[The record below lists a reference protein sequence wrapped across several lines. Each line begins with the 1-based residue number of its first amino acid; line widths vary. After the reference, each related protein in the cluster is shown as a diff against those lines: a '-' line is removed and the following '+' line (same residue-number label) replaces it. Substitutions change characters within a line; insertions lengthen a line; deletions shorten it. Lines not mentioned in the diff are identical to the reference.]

1 MSERLLDHV
10 DVVGDERI
18 DAIAARDDTVAL
30 NAVEAETLDGW
41 QINVGQ
47 RSMPF
52 RVGYGLYRTPSMAA
66 SGLPA
71 LLQHRFWIS
80 PEKERV
86 CGRKYVGLL
95 RYASERDDYRYTM
108 RAGSELLGTVRP
120 ERRDNRRHLIVAERP
135 IEILGGGVPFTVRAE
150 GTGPC
155 YLEQV
160 LFLTE
165 LPAASSFAPR
175 LDRLSTRVTGP
186 GTVELHGIASEPVA
200 VTATATP
207 LEGAGAA
214 VTATGGDPS
223 PLLALPIRGLT
234 PGRPYRIAVEAR
246 EPGGEV
252 TRATVDLP
260 AAAPARESAAE
271 LRIPVE
277 VVDCGRDDSTGAA
290 RCGPAAPAGLPLT
303 FAVPL
308 PRGALR
314 QPAAAVSFAAP
325 DGAPAG
331 EAEAQVRVHARWP
344 DGSARWALLD
354 AACPAGDLPAR
365 GAVRLTRAAA
375 AAPAAAGDLS
385 WSRADGAVTASNR
398 HLRVTM
404 RRGGGLF
411 ERIEVRRDGRWT
423 TVGRGGGWHGALG
436 SGVPLA
442 SPQVEEVRIEEA
454 GPRRLAIRAELPIAD
469 PHGVEHLRAA
479 VLVQLHAGQPFLTL
493 AHRLMVVSPLAGA
506 AMHGDLSH
514 LRESGAAGADAA
526 ADRAADAD
534 VDGADHERASLLRVR
549 RLELRLPWQPIRA
562 AGMRAAGIRA
572 AGLRAAGLRAAGM
585 AGGRTAAPR
594 PGAPVR
600 VAHEH
605 DRACRVEAEGRSR
618 TVEGHASGRLWI
630 DCEAGPCLLA
640 LRDFWERYPKAV
652 RCDPHALAVELL
664 PALGDVELPDYE
676 REWHRLY
683 FWLDRPSGCY
693 RIKVGSA
700 LTTELMLCFA
710 ADGERQNAAADW
722 FQGHLAVRPD
732 FDYVGET
739 SVLEPLAAKRGS
751 PHPRYE
757 RMVDR
762 ALAEW
767 LEHRSTRHEVGFM
780 NYGDTFK
787 GSAESGGL
795 WENNEYD
802 APWCHFVEFLRGGDP
817 RWLPLGCEAA
827 RHLLDIDTCNHS
839 RDPAQVGAQVMHM
852 AGHVGGYLPPFFR
865 NKMAGSMTVPSHTW
879 VQGPALHFLLT
890 GDPFTREVLA
900 STARRMTANLRYYS
914 LDNARECGWQ
924 LTHLCALDR
933 LGDDPRYLN
942 AAAIIVEC
950 VLAAQRP
957 GGGWE
962 RILTASHGG
971 RRLPRPFGE
980 AGFMVG
986 VLLSALRRYHD
997 LTGDHRVAAAITG
1010 GVRWLVERTYDT
1022 GAGHFRYTSCVE
1034 AGGEPSAEWSVQVLE
1049 GLADGNRIAPSAQ
1062 VAAILRRNLADIG
1075 LTGQELL
1082 GRPRVGKALTQEAR
1096 YVPTLLRALTDG
1108 AAESPA

>member
-1 MSERLLDHV
+1 MNERLLGYV

-52 RVGYGLYRTPSMAA
+52 RVGYGLYRTPSVAA
-66 SGLPA
+66 SGMPA

-108 RAGSELLGTVRP
+108 QAGAELLGTVRP

-135 IEILGGGVPFTVRAE
+135 IEILGGGVPFTVRAD
-150 GTGPC
+150 GIGPC

-186 GTVELHGIASEPVA
+186 GTIELHGIASEPVA

-214 VTATGGDPS
+214 VTAIGGDPD
-223 PLLALPIRGLT
+223 PLLALPLRGLI

-260 AAAPARESAAE
+260 AAAPASESAAA

-314 QPAAAVSFAAP
+314 QPAAQVSFAAAP
-325 DGAPAG
+325 DAAPEGAAPA
-331 EAEAQVRVHARWP
+331 EEDAQVRVHARWP

-354 AACPAGDLPAR
+354 AACPAGALPVR
-365 GAVRLTRAAA
+365 GVVRLTRADT
-375 AAPAAAGDLS
+375 AAPAAAGDLTC
-385 WSRADGAVTASNR
+385 SRADGAVTAGNR
-398 HLRVTM
+398 HLRVTV
-404 RRGGGLF
+404 RRGGDLF

-436 SGVPLA
+436 SGLPLA
-442 SPQVEEVRIEEA
+442 SRPVREVRIEAA

-469 PHGVEHLRAA
+469 PHGVEHLRAT

-493 AHRLMVVSPLAGA
+493 AHRLVVVSPLAGA
-506 AMHGDLSH
+506 AMHGDLRH
-514 LRESGAAGADAA
+514 LGDSGAAGV
-526 ADRAADAD
+526 D

-549 RLELRLPWQPIRA
+549 RLELRLPWQPI
-562 AGMRAAGIRA
+562 GAAGIGA
-572 AGLRAAGLRAAGM
+572 AGV
-585 AGGRTAAPR
+585 AGGGTAAPR

-600 VAHEH
+600 VAHRH
-605 DRACRVEAEGRSR
+605 DRAYRVEAEGRSR
-618 TVEGHASGRLWI
+618 TVAGHASGRLSI
-630 DCEAGPCLLA
+630 DCAAGPCLLA

-652 RCDPHALAVELL
+652 RSDPDALAVELL
-664 PALGDVELPDYE
+664 PELDEVELPDYE

-710 ADGERQNAAADW
+710 ADGERRNAAADW

-739 SVLEPLAAKRGS
+739 GVLEPLAAKRDS
-751 PHPRYE
+751 PHPPYE

-762 ALAEW
+762 ALDEW
-767 LEHRSTRHEVGFM
+767 LEHRSSRREVGFM

-787 GSAESGGL
+787 GSAESGGF

-802 APWCHFVEFLRGGDP
+802 SPWCHFVEFLRGGDP

-865 NKMAGSMTVPSHTW
+865 NKMAGSTTVPSHMW
-879 VQGPALHFLLT
+879 VQGPALYFLLT
-890 GDPFTREVLA
+890 GDPFAREVLA
-900 STARRMTANLRYYS
+900 RTARRMIANLRYFS

-924 LTHLCALDR
+924 ITHLCALDR
-933 LGDDPRYLN
+933 LGDDPRYRN
-942 AAAIIVEC
+942 AAAIIVEH

-971 RRLPRPFGE
+971 RRLPRPLGE

-997 LTGDHRVAAAITG
+997 LTGDRRVAAAITG

-1049 GLADGNRIAPSAQ
+1049 GLADGNRIAPSAE

-1108 AAESPA
+1108 AAERPG